1 MKQDLRSFY
10 EKVGLLKPHDHSAS
24 FTIPPKADKIP
35 FDCSKA
41 QSISLTKPPSQPQPH
56 PKQPNPPTSKKPNKK
71 GIKKLFYETGQIS
84 VIETLLTKL
93 NRTNDIIANSNNI
106 MYVKDLSKK
115 MKKEIDAA
123 SKGIKSLASSIIYKE
138 TEVNSQI
145 KYISTCLKGLSSM
158 FNNSEMY
165 ILIKTEIDKILINS
179 NKIETTTKNESFIS
193 SNWPFHSDQ
202 AKPCK
207 EDRPDRKAK
216 ERRDASAGRANAKK
230 AANAH
235 DKSITKAK
243 VVPKKIAKQG
253 YRKRKLSMGVE
264 DLE

>member
-10 EKVGLLKPHDHSAS
+10 EKVGLLKTHDHSAS
-24 FTIPPKADKIP
+24 LTLQPKTDKIP
-35 FDCSKA
+35 FDCSKS
-41 QSISLTKPPSQPQPH
+41 QNISQMKPQPQPQPN
-56 PKQPNPPTSKKPNKK
+56 PKQPAPPTSKKPNKK

-84 VIETLLTKL
+84 VIETILTKL

-123 SKGIKSLASSIIYKE
+123 SKSIKSLASSIIFKE
-138 TEVNSQI
+138 NEVNSQI

-179 NKIETTTKNESFIS
+179 NKIDTTTKNESFIS
-193 SNWPFHSDQ
+193 SNWPFHSDNP
-202 AKPCK
+202 KVSK
-207 EDRPDRKAK
+207 EDKPDRKAK
-216 ERRDASAGRANAKK
+216 ERRDASAGKANAKK
-230 AANAH
+230 AAKAH
-235 DKSITKAK
+235 DKSIIKAK
-243 VVPKKIAKQG
+243 VVPKKITKQG